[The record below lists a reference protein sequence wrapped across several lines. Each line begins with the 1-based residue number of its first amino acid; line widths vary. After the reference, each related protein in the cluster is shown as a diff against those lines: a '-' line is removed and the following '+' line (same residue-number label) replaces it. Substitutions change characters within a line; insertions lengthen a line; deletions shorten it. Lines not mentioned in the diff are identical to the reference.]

1 VYTVVMIVRDEEARL
16 PRALASVR
24 RAPEIVVAYTGSRD
38 RTPELASRAGAQVVE
53 RMWRDDFAW
62 AREAAAREATSPW
75 LLTLDADEQLHAR
88 DGDVHGS
95 VLRALARADRR
106 GANLVLVRRDYL
118 RGVRFW
124 HPLAW
129 RNGTFRWRHA
139 VHEHLVAVDGER
151 RPIAADDLWVAHPPD
166 KVRRSYV
173 TLTAAASRARPADP
187 WLAFQHARELA
198 LAARLAA
205 ARPALRHALTLPGLG
220 ILERSE
226 LLCLLAH
233 AAASTGD
240 ADAAAAW
247 ASATLE
253 MFPRREAALAAAR
266 ACLGAGNRRDAR
278 RWVRIAAGIALP
290 RVANRAGR
298 SGVPYLI
305 DRTNYSGE
313 LVAGLWREAA

>member
-16 PRALASVR
+16 PRALASAR
-24 RAPEIVVAYTGSRD
+24 GAPEIVVSDTGSRD
-38 RTPELASRAGAQVVE
+38 GTPELAARAGARVVE
-53 RMWRDDFAW
+53 RAWRQDFAW
-62 AREAAAREATSPW
+62 AREAAAAEARSPW

-173 TLTAAASRARPADP
+173 ALTAAASAARPDP
-187 WLAFQHARELA
+187 WLAFQHGRELA
-198 LAARLAA
+198 LAGDVVAA
-205 ARPALRHALTLPGLG
+205 MPALRHALTLPGLG
-220 ILERSE
+220 KLETSE
-226 LLCLLAH
+226 VLWLLAH

-240 ADAAAAW
+240 VDSAVGW

-253 MFPRREAALAAAR
+253 IFPRREAAVAAAR
-266 ACLGAGNRRDAR
+266 ACLGAGSRCDAR

-298 SGVPYLI
+298 KGVPYLV
-305 DRTNYSGE
+305 DRTSYSDE
-313 LVAGLWREAA
+313 LVTMLWREAA